1 MCGGQTKD
9 VLNNER
15 PFILYYPPLSPP
27 SEGIF
32 DGGWTQTQKQN
43 QMRHKLQTTTLCH
56 SIALHTIFGTNTT
69 YHIPHKLLL
78 ASTSA

>member
-1 MCGGQTKD
+1 MCGGQTKDDD

-32 DGGWTQTQKQN
+32 DGGWW
-43 QMRHKLQTTTLCH
+43 MD
-56 SIALHTIFGTNTT
+56 TNTKT
-69 YHIPHKLLL
+69 KSNETQDTRYKLPHC
-78 ASTSA
+78 AIQ